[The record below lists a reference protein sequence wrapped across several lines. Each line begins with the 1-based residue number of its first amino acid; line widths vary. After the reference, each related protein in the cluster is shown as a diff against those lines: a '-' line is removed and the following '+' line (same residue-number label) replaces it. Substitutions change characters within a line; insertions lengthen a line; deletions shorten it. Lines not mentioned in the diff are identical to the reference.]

1 MNSKFEETNA
11 LLRAMLKLQKDWGR
25 WTCSLCCWCLLPEL
39 NPLLGYQT
47 LCCDLFRIS
56 CTVWWNLCVIEL
68 IWICFMLEHVWC
80 IRTCVMDP
88 GTCVMYWC
96 VYLIMDL
103 NLWDGCCDEIVD
115 DGVYAVMRLLIISVW
130 YWSYIYG
137 SSLNERVVIEWSR
150 TALGS
155 MTQQCRHK
163 MSMIIYD
170 GIVSSQNV
178 SQEVFQPGS

>member
-1 MNSKFEETNA
+1 MLWSCQNSMHCVMEPVCDRTYLHLFHV
-11 LLRAMLKLQKDWGR
+11 R
-25 WTCSLCCWCLLPEL
+25 TCMMDSNLCD
-39 NPLLGYQT
+39 GT
-47 LCCDLFRIS
+47 
-56 CTVWWNLCVIEL
+56 WNLCDVLMCLPYHGFEL
-68 IWICFMLEHVWC
+68 VRWL
-80 IRTCVMDP
+80 
-88 GTCVMYWC
+88 
-96 VYLIMDL
+96 
-103 NLWDGCCDEIVD
+103 LWWDCWWWSVCCDEIVD

-137 SSLNERVVIEWSR
+137 SSLNERVVIEWSG